1 MPYTLRMFIDEVSI
15 TVKGGK
21 GGNGRVSF
29 RKEKYVPRGGPDG
42 GNGGHGG
49 NVVFRASHNL
59 DTLST
64 FRGKKSFSA
73 PNGGDGGLAKLH
85 GADGMD
91 LILDVPVG
99 TVVFDVAKKEVVADF
114 AEAGQ
119 EWVAAEGGR
128 GGYGN
133 EHFKSSI
140 RQAPKFAEYGDEGGE
155 RTLKLTL
162 KLVAD
167 VGIVGLPNA
176 GKSTLISRISSARPK
191 IADYPFTTL
200 IPNLGIVTHKGR
212 SFVVS
217 DNPGLIEGAAKGK
230 GLGIQFLK
238 HIERTRI
245 LVHIVDAHSED
256 VLQSVKTINKELG
269 AYGKVLKGKAQLLVL
284 NKVESLDGKEV
295 AKLVKSLGTKL
306 KVEVLPISAAS
317 GEGVTE
323 LLDRIVEE
331 LSREARETAAL
342 PEKPQK
348 MKVYR
353 PDLDDPK
360 HFEVKKKGK
369 TFIITGKRIEQIVRM
384 SPLWNAEAMDRVY
397 DVLQKMHIT
406 QELIRMGAKSDD
418 KLQIGKHSIP
428 FRE

>member
-1 MPYTLRMFIDEVSI
+1 MFIDEVCI
-15 TVKGGK
+15 TVRGGK

-49 NVVFRASHNL
+49 NVILRASHNL

-73 PNGGDGGLAKLH
+73 QGGGDGGLAKLH
-85 GADGMD
+85 GADGND
-91 LILDVPVG
+91 LVLDVPVG
-99 TVVFDVAKKEVVADF
+99 TVVTDTATKEVVADF
-114 AEAGQ
+114 TEEGQ
-119 EWVAAEGGR
+119 EWVAAQGGR

-140 RQAPKFAEYGDEGGE
+140 RQAPKFAEYGDEGDL
-155 RTLKLTL
+155 RSLKLTL

-200 IPNLGIVTHKGR
+200 IPNLGIVTHKGQG
-212 SFVVS
+212 FVVS

-245 LVHIVDAHSED
+245 LVHIVDSQGED
-256 VLQSVKTINKELG
+256 VLKNVKTINKELSS
-269 AYGKVLKGKAQLLVL
+269 YGKILKGKTQLLIL
-284 NKVESLDGKEV
+284 NKIESLPEKDV
-295 AKLVKSLGTKL
+295 AKIAKSLSTKL
-306 KVEVLPISAAS
+306 KVEVMPISAVT
-317 GEGVTE
+317 GKGVPE

-331 LSREARETAAL
+331 LSREARSADAL
-342 PEKPQK
+342 PKTEKT
-348 MKVYR
+348 KVYR

-369 TFIITGKRIEQIVRM
+369 TYIITGKRIEQIVRM
-384 SPLWNAEAMDRVY
+384 SPLWNSEALDRVY
-397 DVLQKMHIT
+397 DVLQKMHIIS
-406 QELIRMGAKSDD
+406 ELIRLGAKPDD

>member
-1 MPYTLRMFIDEVSI
+1 MFIDEVSI

-64 FRGKKSFSA
+64 FRGKKSFAA

-85 GADGMD
+85 GADGAD

-99 TVVFDVAKKEVVADF
+99 TVVFDVTKKEVVADF
-114 AEAGQ
+114 SEAGE
-119 EWVAAEGGR
+119 EWIAAEGGR

-256 VLQSVKTINKELG
+256 VLQSVKTINKELA
-269 AYGKVLKGKAQLLVL
+269 AYGKMLKGKTQLLVL
-284 NKVESLDGKEV
+284 NKVESLDSKVV

-306 KVEVLPISAAS
+306 KIDVLPISAAS
-317 GEGVTE
+317 GEGVTA

-331 LSREARETAAL
+331 LSREAYATTAL

-348 MKVYR
+348 IKVYR

-384 SPLWNAEAMDRVY
+384 SPLWNAEALDRVY

-406 QELIRMGAKSDD
+406 QELIRMGAKPDD

>member
-1 MPYTLRMFIDEVSI
+1 MSYTAHMFIDEVSI
-15 TVKGGK
+15 IVKGGK

-49 NVVFRASHNL
+49 SVVFRASHNL

-85 GADGMD
+85 GADGTN
-91 LILDVPVG
+91 LVLDVPVG
-99 TVVFDVAKKEVVADF
+99 TVVTDVKTKEVVADF
-114 AEAGQ
+114 TEGGQ
-119 EWVAAEGGR
+119 EWIAAQGGR

-140 RQAPKFAEYGDEGGE
+140 RQAPKFAEYGDDGDELS
-155 RTLKLTL
+155 LKLTL

-200 IPNLGIVTHKGR
+200 VPNLGIVTHKGQ

-245 LVHIVDAHSED
+245 LVHIVDSQGED
-256 VLQSVKTINKELG
+256 VLKNVKTINKELST
-269 AYGKVLKGKAQLLVL
+269 YGKILKGKTQLLVL
-284 NKVESLDGKEV
+284 NKIESLPEKDVEKM
-295 AKLVKSLGTKL
+295 AKSLSAKL
-306 KVEVLPISAAS
+306 KVEVIPISAVT
-317 GEGVTE
+317 GEGVPA

-331 LSREARETAAL
+331 LSLEARDTAAL

-369 TFIITGKRIEQIVRM
+369 TYVVTGKRIEQIVRM
-384 SPLWNAEAMDRVY
+384 SPLWNPEAMDRVY

-406 QELIRMGAKSDD
+406 NDLIRLGAKPDD
-418 KLQIGKHSIP
+418 KVQIGKHSIP